1 MEFKKYQ
8 HVERFGTSEVDGIE
22 YGQCYI
28 FPKIDGSNG
37 QTYMKDNKLMA
48 GSRNR
53 ELSLEED
60 NQGFYDFVLRNSNL
74 VEFHLEFPEVRLY
87 GEWLVPHTLR
97 TYREDAWRRF
107 YIFDVEYLDNLLPYD
122 QYLPMLQKYNL
133 DFIIP
138 LAIIN
143 NPTYDNL
150 VAKLPANTFL
160 IEDGKGDGEGI
171 VIKNYDYINKYG
183 RQTWAKIVKTE
194 FKEKNVLAMG
204 LKPTDGSFQVEE
216 AITSEFIDGVMID
229 KILANIKNET
239 NQNWRS
245 EFIPRLLSTVYYEF
259 IREESWNFIKKHKM
273 PKIDFKVLNR
283 YTVLRVK
290 SLKPELF

>member
-8 HVERFGTSEVDGIE
+8 HIERFGTDEVDGIE

-28 FPKIDGSNG
+28 FPKIDGTNG
-37 QTYMKDNKLMA
+37 QTYMKDDKLMA

-53 ELSLEED
+53 ELSLEDD
-60 NQGFYDFVLRNSNL
+60 NQGFYDYVLRNPCL

-97 TYREDAWRRF
+97 TYRQDAWKKF
-107 YIFDVEYLDNLLPYD
+107 YVFDVEYLDNLLPYD

-171 VIKNYDYINKYG
+171 VIKNYDYKNKYG

-216 AITSEFIDGVMID
+216 AIASEFIDEVLVD
-229 KILANIKNET
+229 KVYANIKNESGC
-239 NQNWRS
+239 WRS
-245 EFIPRLLSTVYYEF
+245 EFIPRLLNTVFYDLV
-259 IREESWNFIKKHKM
+259 REETWNFVKKHKQ

-283 YTVLRVK
+283 YAIQK
-290 SLKPELF
+290 IKQLKPELF

>member
-8 HVERFGTSEVDGIE
+8 HIERFGTDEVDGIE

-28 FPKIDGSNG
+28 FPKIDGTNG
-37 QTYMKDNKLMA
+37 QTYMKDDKLMA

-53 ELSLEED
+53 ELSLEDD
-60 NQGFYDFVLRNSNL
+60 NQGFYDYVLRNPCL

-97 TYREDAWRRF
+97 TYRQDAWKKF
-107 YIFDVEYLDNLLPYD
+107 YVFDVEYLDNLLPYD

-171 VIKNYDYINKYG
+171 VIKNYDYKNKYG

-216 AITSEFIDGVMID
+216 AIASEFIDEVLVD
-229 KILANIKNET
+229 KVYANIKNESGC
-239 NQNWRS
+239 WRS
-245 EFIPRLLSTVYYEF
+245 EFIPRLLNTVFYDLV
-259 IREESWNFIKKHKM
+259 REETWNFVKRHKQ

-283 YTVLRVK
+283 YAIQK
-290 SLKPELF
+290 IKQLKPELF

>member
-1 MEFKKYQ
+1 MEFNKYQ
-8 HVERFGTSEVDGIE
+8 HIERFGVDETDGIE

-28 FPKIDGSNG
+28 FPKIDGTNG
-37 QTYMKDNKLMA
+37 QTYMKDGQLMA

-60 NQGFYDFVLRNSNL
+60 NQGFYDYVLRNPNL
-74 VEFHLEFPEVRLY
+74 VEFHLEFPEFRLF
-87 GEWLVPHTLR
+87 GEWLVPHTLK
-97 TYREDAWRRF
+97 TYRQDAWRRF
-107 YIFDVEYLDNLLPYD
+107 YVFDVEYLDNLLPYD
-122 QYLPMLQKYNL
+122 QYLPMLSEYRL

-150 VAKLPANTFL
+150 IAKLPANTFL

-171 VIKNYDYINKYG
+171 VIKNYGYHNKYG

-204 LKPTDGSFQVEE
+204 LKPTDGSSQIEE
-216 AITSEFIDGVMID
+216 VIVSEFVTEHLITKVVA
-229 KILANIKNET
+229 KIEEER
-239 NQNWRS
+239 QCWRS
-245 EFIPRLLSTVYYEF
+245 EFIPQLLGIVYYDLV
-259 IREESWNFIKKHKM
+259 REETWNFVKKHKM

-283 YTVLRVK
+283 YTIQK
-290 SLKPELF
+290 IKQLKPELF